1 MPVHDWTRVSAGT
14 FHDFHNRLI
23 AHLTEAL
30 NTGLL
35 PEDYY
40 AQSEQRTNDIVADIL
55 TLRQPRSSFDRP
67 TSDGGGL
74 AVADAPPHV
83 STTMVPAESH
93 TAGLKQRRVVVR
105 HVTRHDVV
113 AVVEI
118 ISPANKD
125 RPSTVSA
132 FVQKAVDAIQ
142 AGVHLLVVDLF
153 PPGRHDPGGLHRAI
167 WDHFG
172 DEYIPPPDKPLIA
185 VSYQVGLPTAYLE
198 PLALG
203 EPLPTMPLFFSPER
217 YVNLPLE
224 PAYDAA
230 WNGTPAYWRA
240 VVEGREPAPEAD

>member
-14 FHDFHNRLI
+14 FHDFHNRWI

-40 AQSEQRTNDIVADIL
+40 AQSEQRASDIVADIL
-55 TLRQPRSSFDRP
+55 TLRQPRPSFDRP
-67 TSDGGGL
+67 NSDGGV
-74 AVADAPPHV
+74 AVADAPPRV
-83 STTMVPAESH
+83 STTMVPGEAQ
-93 TAGLKQRRVVVR
+93 TASLKQRRVVVR

-113 AVVEI
+113 AIIEVV
-118 ISPANKD
+118 SPANKD
-125 RPSTVSA
+125 RPSTVA
-132 FVQKAVDAIQ
+132 DFVQKAVEAIR
-142 AGVHLLVVDLF
+142 AGVHMLVVDLC
-153 PPGRHDPGGLHRAI
+153 PPGRHDPGGMHRAI

-172 DEYIPPPDKPLIA
+172 DEYGPPAGKPLVA

-198 PLALG
+198 PLAVDD
-203 EPLPTMPLFFSPER
+203 PLPTMPLFFSPER

-230 WNGTPAYWRA
+230 WRGTPGFWRA
-240 VVEGREPAPEAD
+240 VVEGREPAPDTP